1 MINIDTYAYASRL
14 KCIDP
19 MQKFAFAL
27 LTLGVCL
34 WADTL
39 LISFAVIV
47 IMGWMTIRSGGTPL
61 SFFIRLLMVP
71 MAFLVIGV
79 LTIAINFSSNP
90 QGFLFSIPIAGS
102 WIGVSAVGI
111 YEAGRLFLRVL
122 GSVSCLY
129 FLSLSTPMI
138 DLLNV
143 LRRLKLPKIM
153 VEMMG
158 LVYRFIFVLLD
169 TADTMLIAQN
179 SRLGYRSLSTGYHS
193 LGVLASTLFIR
204 SYKRSN
210 DLFTSLESRGY
221 DGDLNVVEEPFEKSR
236 KIYGVTVV
244 INAILVFVALSL
256 K

>member
-14 KCIDP
+14 KRIDP
-19 MQKFAFAL
+19 LQKFVFAL

-39 LISFAVIV
+39 VISIAVLF

-61 SFFIRLLMVP
+61 SLFIKLLFVP

-79 LTIAINFSSNP
+79 LTIAINISSNP
-90 QGFLFSIPIAGS
+90 QGFLLSLPIAGV
-102 WIGVSAVGI
+102 WLGVSKVGM
-111 YEAGRLFLRVL
+111 YEAVRLFFRVL

-129 FLSLSTPMI
+129 FLSLSTPMV
-138 DLLNV
+138 DLLTV
-143 LRRLKLPKIM
+143 LRRLKVPKIM
-153 VEMMG
+153 VEMMN
-158 LVYRFIFVLLD
+158 LVYRFIFILMD

-193 LGVLASTLFIR
+193 LGTLASTLFIR

-210 DLFTSLESRGY
+210 DLFIALESRGY
-221 DGDLNVVEEPFEKSR
+221 DGDLNVLEEPFMKNR
-236 KIYGVTVV
+236 KIYFLAV
-244 INAILVFVALSL
+244 IINIVLILITLSL